1 MLPWNYFIEIL
12 GCSKFDDK
20 FVKLSEKFN
29 ELPSFDTG
37 VLGDRNYYSFFQTGV
52 LLLLENETVNQ
63 ISFYIQPDE
72 RFSAYKGALPFKGL
86 ESENIQLLGEP
97 SASGGGKMDM
107 LLGYINRWIK
117 YEKEGYALHLQFD
130 KNGKSCRAS
139 LMCL

>member
-12 GCSKFDDK
+12 GCSKFDDN
-20 FVKLSEKFN
+20 FVELSEKFN

-37 VLGDRNYYSFFQTGV
+37 VLGDRNYYSFFQAGV
-52 LLLLENETVNQ
+52 LVLLENETVNQ

-72 RFSAYKGALPFKGL
+72 GFSAYKGALPFKGL
-86 ESENIQLLGEP
+86 ESEIIQLLGEP

-130 KNGKSCRAS
+130 QNGKLCRAS